1 MTKRDIFSEL
11 IEGFD
16 DLAAAREGKRTLR
29 NHRVEYKPIEPARGA
44 EIVAL
49 HEKLQMSQD
58 VFVQAIH
65 AKLRPSKT
73 GNRTVQNL
81 TTRSPC

>member
-16 DLAAAREGKRTLR
+16 DLAAARQGKRTLR
-29 NHRVEYKPIEPARGA
+29 NHRVEYTPIEPARGA

-49 HEKLQMSQD
+49 QEKLQMSQE
-58 VFVQAIH
+58 VFVRHSCQACD
-65 AKLRPSKT
+65 P
-73 GNRTVQNL
+73 
-81 TTRSPC
+81 

>member
-29 NHRVEYKPIEPARGA
+29 NHRVEYKPIEPA
-44 EIVAL
+44 
-49 HEKLQMSQD
+49 K
-58 VFVQAIH
+58 
-65 AKLRPSKT
+65 KLR
-73 GNRTVQNL
+73 NRHTARKAADVPGCVCPGHSSQACDPQKPG
-81 TTRSPC
+81 TEPFKA

>member
-16 DLAAAREGKRTLR
+16 DLAAARQGKRTLR

-49 HEKLQMSQD
+49 HKKLQMS
-58 VFVQAIH
+58 
-65 AKLRPSKT
+65 
-73 GNRTVQNL
+73 
-81 TTRSPC
+81 